1 MNEQGAN
8 GLPLTGNRMDHQ
20 PISLNEKL
28 SKFSEHWSPR
38 IVAQMNDYHFK
49 VAKVQGEFVWHAH
62 ADTDEVFVVIKGR
75 LEILLRQGSVVL
87 NEGEMYVVPKG
98 VEHKPVAESEC
109 HILLVEPAGTVNT
122 GEVVD
127 EKTAPNN
134 IWI

>member
-1 MNEQGAN
+1 
-8 GLPLTGNRMDHQ
+8 MDHQ
-20 PISLNEKL
+20 PINFSEKL
-28 SKFSEHWSPR
+28 SMFSEHWSPR
-38 IVAQMNDYHFK
+38 IIAQMNDYHFK

-62 ADTDEVFVVIKGR
+62 ADTDEVFVVLNGR
-75 LEILLRQGSVVL
+75 LEILFRQGSVVL

-134 IWI
+134 VWI